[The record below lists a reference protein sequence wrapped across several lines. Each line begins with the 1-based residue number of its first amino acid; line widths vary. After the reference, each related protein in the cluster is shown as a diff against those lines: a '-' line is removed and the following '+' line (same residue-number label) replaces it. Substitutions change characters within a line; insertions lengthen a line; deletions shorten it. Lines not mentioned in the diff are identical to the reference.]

1 MNLSFLLADAW
12 AQTAPVAAPA
22 APGANPAAA
31 PNPIVGF
38 APIIIVLVI
47 FYFILLRPQQKRM
60 KQEQLMLKALK
71 VGDEVYT
78 KSGFLGT
85 ITGLSDHV
93 ATLDM
98 GNNNRM
104 KILRSEIG
112 GLANKLFAQTNN
124 EAAKK

>member
-1 MNLSFLLADAW
+1 MNFSLLISDAL
-12 AQTAPVAAPA
+12 AQAAPA
-22 APGANPAAA
+22 AAPANVNPAAA
-31 PNPIVGF
+31 PNPVVGL

-60 KQEQLMLKALK
+60 KQEQMMLKALK

-112 GLANKLFAQTNN
+112 GLANKLFASSDANRPAQ
-124 EAAKK
+124 K

>member
-1 MNLSFLLADAW
+1 MNLSFFISDALA
-12 AQTAPVAAPA
+12 QAAPA
-22 APGANPAAA
+22 AAPAAA
-31 PNPIVGF
+31 PGGAPAPSPVMGI
-38 APIIIVLVI
+38 APIIIVFVI
-47 FYFILLRPQQKRM
+47 FYFILIRPQQKRM

-112 GLANKLFAQTNN
+112 GLASKLFAQANN